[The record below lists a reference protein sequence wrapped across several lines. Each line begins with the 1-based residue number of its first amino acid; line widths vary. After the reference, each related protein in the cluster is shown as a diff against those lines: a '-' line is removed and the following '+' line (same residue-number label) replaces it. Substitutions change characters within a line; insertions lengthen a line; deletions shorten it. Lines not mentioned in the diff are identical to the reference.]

1 MSTTN
6 KTGLRILSLVVA
18 STLAF
23 SNSAT
28 AQNPSSNDTD
38 QSARIESDFVCS
50 DFASADE
57 RDSLIRSASS
67 ACGSV
72 DAPFYLGGNW
82 SDVAGK
88 FCFICLTPAQL
99 QEEANAN
106 ELEALAS
113 ALTDPE
119 EQSKVRAILPQGNLP
134 APVASA
140 APSRTPSY
148 LISTG
153 RLKVCATRNE
163 AIVIPQ
169 HQDQNTGRVIPARKT
184 TRAVYKMI
192 DMVDGKLPQ
201 GWKTAPPKFCAKAGG
216 SIFSKIGAAGG
227 SIIKE
232 AATRKAEELRRKF
245 ENR

>member
-6 KTGLRILSLVVA
+6 KTGLRILSLVVT

-38 QSARIESDFVCS
+38 QSARIERDFVCS

-57 RDSLIRSASS
+57 RDSLIQSASS

-119 EQSKVRAILPQGNLP
+119 EQSKVRAILPQGNFP

-140 APSRTPSY
+140 APSRTPTY
-148 LISTG
+148 LIST

-163 AIVIPQ
+163 SVVIPQ
-169 HQDQNTGRVIPARKT
+169 HQDQNTGEIIREKKT
-184 TRAVYKMI
+184 TRAVYRWI
-192 DMVDGKLPQ
+192 DSVDGKLPQ
-201 GWKTAPPKFCAKAGG
+201 GWKTAAPKFCAKARE
-216 SIFSKIGAAGG
+216 
-227 SIIKE
+227 SIIPKIPKV
-232 AATRKAEELRRKF
+232 AADIFNGLNNAKRAL